1 MKGGKNALVWDK
13 CNGKEE
19 GRKYNTFVVHRG
31 IPYSWKYW
39 PSLRFGPKPT
49 IKICSGV
56 SVCIL
61 QELNWQHA
69 NDEIGTCTAA

>member
-1 MKGGKNALVWDK
+1 MKGGKNALAWDK

-31 IPYSWKYW
+31 IPYNWKYW

-49 IKICSGV
+49 IKI
-56 SVCIL
+56 
-61 QELNWQHA
+61 WQWRLSLHSTR
-69 NDEIGTCTAA
+69 IKLAAC